1 MDEMVRLAYLI
12 SSSTPQ
18 RIEHVLTEPQE
29 GDGELSNPSPTG
41 RMQDIEQRDK
51 GWQNGSTER
60 SDGSRGQMSSASGSF
75 QRGVSGYGANCQS
88 AAYVQGVCKGGCND
102 AQGSHDHRVPMS
114 PRSRDKTASTWPHT
128 ISSTSSIV
136 RFASTATH
144 LSAPC
149 LVLISFSISANCAL
163 TRVCIS
169 CVS

>member
-1 MDEMVRLAYLI
+1 MGSCQTRAQQVGCKI
-12 SSSTPQ
+12 SSGYVRGRPTAAPDR
-18 RIEHVLTEPQE
+18 RIKVKTLK
-29 GDGELSNPSPTG
+29 
-41 RMQDIEQRDK
+41 RCKEQRDK

-114 PRSRDKTASTWPHT
+114 PRSRDKTASTCPHT